1 MPFGLTEFCHWL
13 PSGYAGSGLQE
24 EEFPL
29 GIGARHPLGLRHNV
43 RATDARG
50 IFTPS
55 LPIYYMLAQVYSS
68 WISVTASVPLEQ
80 DSGSSWTY
88 RPRSTHSHT
97 HRRRDKTNNP
107 AVD

>member
-29 GIGARHPLGLRHNV
+29 AIGARHPLGLRHNV
-43 RATDARG
+43 RATDARD

-55 LPIYYMLAQVYSS
+55 LPYMSAQAYPS
-68 WISVTASVPLEQ
+68 WIPVTASGPLEQ
-80 DSGSSWTY
+80 HVLYLPLLGESNLTCGSY
-88 RPRSTHSHT
+88 KHEPLC
-97 HRRRDKTNNP
+97 
-107 AVD
+107 VG